1 VYIVPQRLDVLA
13 FLHQCATTMH
23 KMARERPSSVSFE
36 MIRIADEIA
45 REAEGL
51 KPSLSTLD

>member
-1 VYIVPQRLDVLA
+1 MPQRLDVLA